1 MSTPGELGTYVF
13 PQRWLKRSLNDPKK
27 SPLILVA
34 CGQLSLPIHT
44 LFCELTAQQVLST
57 Q

>member
-1 MSTPGELGTYVF
+1 MSTPDELGTYIF
-13 PQRWLKRSLNDPKK
+13 PQRWLKKNLNDPKK

-44 LFCELTAQQVLST
+44 LFYELTAHQVLST